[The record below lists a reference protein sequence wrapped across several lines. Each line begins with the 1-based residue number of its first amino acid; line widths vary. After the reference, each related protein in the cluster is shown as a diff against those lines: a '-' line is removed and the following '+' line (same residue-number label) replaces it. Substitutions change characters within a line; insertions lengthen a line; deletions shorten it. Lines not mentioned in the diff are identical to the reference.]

1 MLSFRVGCLVLTVD
15 LYEPADW
22 TINRLVMSAFVL
34 TRKRVV
40 SQQIWTRHP
49 MHLLP
54 IFLLG

>member
-40 SQQIWTRHP
+40 SQQI
-49 MHLLP
+49 
-54 IFLLG
+54 